1 MTTKSIFAPGQTVQV
16 IDPEEITSEWATF
29 IIIDKEADRYLL
41 KPTNKSTYDEP
52 LWVLPE
58 EICPTTLTQSM
69 GCRG

>member
-1 MTTKSIFAPGQTVQV
+1 MTTQSIFAPGNTVQV

-29 IIIDKEADRYLL
+29 TIIAQELNQYLL

-58 EICPTTLTQSM
+58 EICPTTLTPSL